1 MTTIPATAARR
12 DFFDLVKG
20 AAEGHKMFRIQH
32 RKGTAVLMSEDDYE
46 GMLETLE
53 LLSIPG
59 FRASI
64 KRSVRQAAK
73 GDTLSMDDLFGGM
86 K

>member
-1 MTTIPATAARR
+1 MTTIPATQARR
-12 DFFDLVKG
+12 DFFELVKG
-20 AAEGHKMFRIQH
+20 AAEGHQTYRIHH
-32 RKGTAVLMSEDDYE
+32 RKGTAVLMAEEDYE
-46 GMLETLE
+46 SLLETLE

-64 KRSVRQAAK
+64 RRSVRQAKA
-73 GDTLSMDDLFGGM
+73 GQTVSMAELFGAG